1 MIESSRQTHGLAVC
15 LGKTRVKAFLEIM
28 QLRLFGVWKVKK
40 ILCRACWRKRT
51 TSKIFAMHFFEHTA
65 KSLFAVHFFYRA
77 PRSTTCSVTAVK
89 QDISRDENA
98 EMEEPQSAGLAD
110 PRVKT
115 CTPA

>member
-51 TSKIFAMHFFEHTA
+51 ASKIFDMHFFRAHGKKLVCRA
-65 KSLFAVHFFYRA
+65 FFLSCA
-77 PRSTTCSVTAVK
+77 TK
-89 QDISRDENA
+89 HD
-98 EMEEPQSAGLAD
+98 M
-110 PRVKT
+110 
-115 CTPA
+115 